1 MKINN
6 IPEIIDQTFWGNL
19 QKFLIWIPK
28 YEPKLRKINCKILTK
43 KGNKVRLISVIAP
56 QIPIQKLSKER
67 AIAKNKASCGSMIF
81 ELFKSEDIGLL
92 KIFLESFSFF
102 KAWKH
107 MYIPIQIS
115 IKHPKK
121 LVNTFGNIYW
131 IRFPKNIDIYVVI
144 SDIANKIIFPI
155 LDIFVFLIPY
165 VIPIPKESMLLDNA
179 KSNEF
184 IIITPLTT

>member
-1 MKINN
+1 MI
-6 IPEIIDQTFWGNL
+6 EQTFLGNL
-19 QKFLIWIPK
+19 QNFLIWVPK
-28 YEPKLRKINCKILTK
+28 YEPKFRKNNCKILTQ
-43 KGNKVRLISVIAP
+43 KGNRIRLISVIAP

-67 AIAKNKASCGSMIF
+67 AIAKNKDSCGSITF

-121 LVNTFGNIYW
+121 LVNTFGNIY
-131 IRFPKNIDIYVVI
+131 
-144 SDIANKIIFPI
+144 
-155 LDIFVFLIPY
+155 
-165 VIPIPKESMLLDNA
+165 
-179 KSNEF
+179 
-184 IIITPLTT
+184 